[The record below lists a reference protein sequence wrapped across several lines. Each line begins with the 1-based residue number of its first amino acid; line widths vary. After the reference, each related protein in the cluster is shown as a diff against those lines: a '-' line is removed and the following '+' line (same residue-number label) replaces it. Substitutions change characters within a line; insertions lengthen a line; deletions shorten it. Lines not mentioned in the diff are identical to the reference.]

1 MSHTLGFGICNQRE
15 RGKCKRRNSTPAA
28 QPASGVG
35 GGRRVQGEPKRVL
48 PIAFCASGSRGALTQ
63 SRKLLRSQLKD
74 YST

>member
-1 MSHTLGFGICNQRE
+1 
-15 RGKCKRRNSTPAA
+15 
-28 QPASGVG
+28 
-35 GGRRVQGEPKRVL
+35 VQGESKRVL